1 MLAALSLLTCQTI
14 RFNYFNLQNR
24 APGWLQKAAK
34 YPLYFLMLLAFLAN
48 IAPAGCVLAACI
60 SSQAM
65 VLNLTLLFEEIL
77 NSKFEYNL
85 TDPIH
90 DIRDI
95 HDMKKLVSFGVYSE
109 LVILLLTMSSGVSY
123 ALFIIVLICTYNCYP
138 FRRWIRKIISEPED
152 DRQNDN
158 KALNPFCIKEKE
170 IGFTKV
176 YLPESLYF
184 VLLFL
189 INISLWLACYI
200 VFSLEV
206 FDKPSHFTNIDI
218 QLEQFVFFLYMYSQL
233 CTIVS
238 CFIFSK
244 IAYSV
249 THRCLKL
256 YDEFKNHNKLSDVD
270 DGLSLLIE
278 KDDDFT
284 KMGQDTL
291 NLFEIWFT
299 IHWVS
304 YIVTSFFSIVLFLG
318 ILENK
323 IEPRFSNIPDKAL
336 GFIDSEFAVITLF
349 TVQHCFLFLYPCFKA
364 AAVTVGRE
372 KLIKKINAH
381 RLEGHPL
388 TLERK
393 QLYIQYLENKKFGF
407 RISFF
412 CARIPFGFNIAYI
425 SIFIGLMSML
435 IKFSDI

>member
-1 MLAALSLLTCQTI
+1 MAALSLLTCQTI
-14 RFNYFNLQNR
+14 RFNYFNLQNK

-34 YPLYFLMLLAFLAN
+34 FSLYLLMFLAILAN
-48 IAPAGCVLAACI
+48 IVPTGCVLAAWI
-60 SSQAM
+60 SPQAT
-65 VLNLTLLFEEIL
+65 VFNLTFLFDD
-77 NSKFEYNL
+77 SDFEQNMHNL
-85 TDPIH
+85 T
-90 DIRDI
+90 IRDMQI
-95 HDMKKLVSFGVYSE
+95 IESFGVYSE
-109 LVILLLTMSSGVSY
+109 LVILLLTMSSSVSY
-123 ALFIIVLICTYNCYP
+123 VLFITVLICTYNCYP
-138 FRRWIRKIISEPED
+138 LRRWIREMISSEL
-152 DRQNDN
+152 RQNDN
-158 KALNPFCIKEKE
+158 KALNPFCIEE
-170 IGFTKV
+170 NTTGFTKV
-176 YLPESLYF
+176 YLTESLYF
-184 VLLFL
+184 VILFL
-189 INISLWLACYI
+189 INILLLVARFT
-200 VFSLEV
+200 VFWLEV
-206 FDKPSHFTNIDI
+206 FNKPSHFTNIDM
-218 QLEQFVFFLYMYSQL
+218 QLEKFVFFMYMYSQL

-270 DGLSLLIE
+270 DGLSSLIK

-284 KMGQDTL
+284 KMGQDSL

-304 YIVTSFFSIVLFLG
+304 YIVTTFFSVVLFLE

-323 IEPRFSNIPDKAL
+323 IQPRFSNIPDKAL
-336 GFIDSEFAVITLF
+336 DFIDTEFAVITLF
-349 TVQHCFLFLYPCFKA
+349 TVQQCFLFLYPCFKA

-381 RLEGHPL
+381 QLEGHPL

-435 IKFSDI
+435 IKFSDIN